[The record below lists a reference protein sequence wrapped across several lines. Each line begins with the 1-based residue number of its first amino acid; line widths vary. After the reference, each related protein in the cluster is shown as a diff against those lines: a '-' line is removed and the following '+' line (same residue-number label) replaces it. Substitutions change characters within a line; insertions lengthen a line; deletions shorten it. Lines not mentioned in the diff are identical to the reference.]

1 MIDIYILVLH
11 ICELDYSRCK
21 LDYYS
26 NIIVACELDYLR
38 CHFLYLLI
46 LNWFIFFCISSI
58 LLKVWTTCSIA
69 AESKKMICTKLS
81 PTPISVLMMT
91 PISVLMMKSIS
102 MMTAH
107 DI

>member
-1 MIDIYILVLH
+1 MLYILVLH

-38 CHFLYLLI
+38 FHFLYLLI
-46 LNWFIFFCISSI
+46 LKCFIYFCISSI
-58 LLKVWTTCSIA
+58 LVKLWTTCSIA

-81 PTPISVLMMT
+81 PKPVSVLMMT
-91 PISVLMMKSIS
+91 PISVLTMTPIS
-102 MMTAH
+102 MMMTAH